1 MIHTREIGGVRISCW
16 TSETDFTSDRR
27 SLFFIHGS
35 GGDHTAWNGQ
45 IASFRDRFNVVA
57 VDLPGHGQ
65 SGGGG
70 EETVEAYVAWVR
82 DTLAAFKLPKPVL
95 VGHSLGAAISL
106 TMALNHGE
114 EIAGIV
120 PVGGGIRMP
129 VNPAILAGLESNPG
143 PILTMAAQI
152 VVAKRNRERLSHQLL
167 EGPSAVNPR
176 VMRGDF
182 LACDRL
188 DLTGTVGRIAV
199 PSLVICGAEDKMTPP
214 ALSQAIAEKIPG
226 AHLALIEGT
235 GHMVMLE
242 DPAAFNNA
250 LAGFLSAL

>member
-1 MIHTREIGGVRISCW
+1 MIHTREIGGVRIACW
-16 TSETDFTSDRR
+16 TSETDFSSDRR
-27 SLFFIHGS
+27 SLCFIHGS
-35 GGDHTAWNGQ
+35 GGDHTAWSGQ
-45 IASFRDRFNVVA
+45 IAAFRDRCNVVA
-57 VDLPGHGQ
+57 VDLPGHGK
-65 SGGGG
+65 SGGSG

-82 DTLAAFKLPKPVL
+82 NILAAFALPKPVL

-106 TMALNHGE
+106 TLALNHGD

-120 PVGGGIRMP
+120 PVGGGLRMP
-129 VNPAILAGLESNPG
+129 VNPAILSGLESTPE
-143 PILTMAAQI
+143 PILQMAAQLA
-152 VVAKRNRERLSHQLL
+152 VAKRNRERLSPLLL
-167 EGPSAVNPR
+167 ESLSGVAPR

-199 PSLVICGAEDKMTPP
+199 PTLVICGAEDKMTPP
-214 ALSQAIAEKIPG
+214 ALSQAIAEQIPG
-226 AHLALIEGT
+226 ARLALIEGT

>member
-1 MIHTREIGGVRISCW
+1 MIHTREIGGVRIACW
-16 TSETDFTSDRR
+16 IHDTDFTSDRR

-45 IASFRDRFNVVA
+45 LAAFGDRFNVVA
-57 VDLPGHGQ
+57 VDLPGHGK
-65 SGGGG
+65 SGGAG
-70 EETVEAYVAWVR
+70 EEAVEAYMAWVR
-82 DTLAAFKLPKPVL
+82 DTITAFKLPRPVL

-106 TMALNHGE
+106 TLALKHGN

-120 PVGGGIRMP
+120 PVGGGLRMP
-129 VNPAILAGLESNPG
+129 VNPAILAGLESNPE
-143 PILTMAAQI
+143 PILQMAAQI
-152 VVAKRNRERLSHQLL
+152 AVAKRNRERVSPLL
-167 EGPSAVNPR
+167 IESLSAVNPR

-188 DLTGTVGRIAV
+188 DLIEAAGRIAV
-199 PSLVICGAEDKMTPP
+199 PTLVICGAEDKMTPP

-226 AHLALIEGT
+226 ARLALVEGA

-242 DPAAFNNA
+242 DPVAFNSA